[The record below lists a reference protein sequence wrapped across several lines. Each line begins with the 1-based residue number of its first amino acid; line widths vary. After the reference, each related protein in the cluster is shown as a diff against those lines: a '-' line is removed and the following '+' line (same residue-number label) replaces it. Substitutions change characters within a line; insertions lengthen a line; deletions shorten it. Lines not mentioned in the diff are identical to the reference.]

1 MLSKYF
7 IKTYRELW
15 LQPFI
20 FEYFLR
26 GALLNSVK
34 DAFLAHQLFFSFA
47 RINQFWCIF
56 QRPKSSLDHVS
67 PTPTRRQFY
76 SKEQVFVGTQ
86 RGCVCSW
93 TAHVKNCWKC
103 PRPRLYKSHFPLT
116 CKFFDKI
123 PITIF
128 CRGQTEYL
136 IYSPSIWIPQRGNR
150 NMDKNM
156 RNLTFQVCNDQI

>member
-1 MLSKYF
+1 MSKMHS
-7 IKTYRELW
+7 W
-15 LQPFI
+15 LT
-20 FEYFLR
+20 
-26 GALLNSVK
+26 
-34 DAFLAHQLFFSFA
+34 HCFFFA

-76 SKEQVFVGTQ
+76 SKERVFAGTQ

-116 CKFFDKI
+116 RKFFDKI

-128 CRGQTEYL
+128 CRGRTEYL

-150 NMDKNM
+150 NMDKNKKS
-156 RNLTFQVCNDQI
+156 NIGLKWSTFVSELFAPQHTTSFQ